1 MSLKTI
7 IKNDLWHINYIV
19 PFTAKYLQY
28 GKLGYL
34 KRALP
39 VIAKVRV
46 VKGAGKRDVSKD
58 ILELMH
64 NVNLE
69 VIEDIVEEVICDVP

>member
-1 MSLKTI
+1 MSRLKTF

-28 GKLGYL
+28 GKVGYL

-39 VIAKVRV
+39 VIAKIRV
-46 VKGAGKRDVSKD
+46 VKGEGTRDIAKD
-58 ILELMH
+58 ILALMRNVELH
-64 NVNLE
+64 TDKNSSFFYW
-69 VIEDIVEEVICDVP
+69 IDA